1 MKGGGS
7 RMYIHGIIDGVLAVI
22 VLEIVALV
30 VAVAWSKKK

>member
-1 MKGGGS
+1 
-7 RMYIHGIIDGVLAVI
+7 MYIHGIIDGVLAVI